1 VRFAFAGIDFL
12 GDVFLTLV
20 DRGWEPVKLF
30 TRSCDNVYDFN
41 DVTVTRARNLRL
53 PIQMS
58 RIRSADLA
66 GLKAMLADSTDLTR
80 LIKSPAFSREEQG
93 RALHAVLERAG
104 IGELTRRFV
113 GLTARNR
120 RVFALPAMIDAYA
133 ALLARAKGEV
143 TATAVSAQPL
153 SEAQLAQIRD
163 LLAAK
168 AKRQVSLSANVD
180 PSLIGGL
187 VVRMGSRMI
196 DSSLKTKLQSL
207 ELAMKGVG

>member
-1 VRFAFAGIDFL
+1 MAAESAVDFGGQDGGGFGISPGIAGRYAKALYELANEQGQRDQ
-12 GDVFLTLV
+12 V
-20 DRGWEPVKLF
+20 
-30 TRSCDNVYDFN
+30 
-41 DVTVTRARNLRL
+41 A
-53 PIQMS
+53 
-58 RIRSADLA
+58 ADL
-66 GLKAMLADSTDLTR
+66 GRIKAMLADSADLAR

-93 RALHAVLERAG
+93 RALRAVLERAG
-104 IGELTRRFV
+104 MGDLTRRFV
-113 GLTARNR
+113 GLAARNR

-133 ALLARAKGEV
+133 ALVARAKGEV
-143 TATAVSAQPL
+143 TATVVSAQPL
-153 SEAQLAQIRD
+153 TDAQLAQIRD

-168 AKRQVSLSANVD
+168 AKRQVSLSARVD